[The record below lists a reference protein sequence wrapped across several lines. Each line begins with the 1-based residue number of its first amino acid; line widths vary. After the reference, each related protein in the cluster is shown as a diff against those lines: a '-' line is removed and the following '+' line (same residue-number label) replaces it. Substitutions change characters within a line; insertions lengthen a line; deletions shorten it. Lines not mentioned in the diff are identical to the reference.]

1 MGHSEHTLD
10 GATLTVTPRSTAV
23 EPCNEK
29 EAQESRT
36 IEVTGLA
43 ATTTK
48 DAISNFFENKRRSG
62 GGEIES
68 VDFNSDQATAVI
80 TFTKAESKSA
90 LKCHTPVC
98 YLNAVYQPCVASL
111 HYTYIKR
118 GSSLN
123 FHSKGP
129 REIAPFYSDFKG
141 FQLN

>member
-36 IEVTGLA
+36 IEVTGLS

-80 TFTKAESKSA
+80 TFTKAESKSVVNVIH
-90 LKCHTPVC
+90 LSVT
-98 YLNAVYQPCVASL
+98 LMPCTSHAWL
-111 HYTYIKR
+111 HFIIPTSR
-118 GSSLN
+118 GDPLLTS
-123 FHSKGP
+123 
-129 REIAPFYSDFKG
+129 IAKEHEK
-141 FQLN
+141 

>member
-10 GATLTVTPRSTAV
+10 GATLTLTPRSTAV

-90 LKCHTPVC
+90 VNVIHLSGGNYFRECMICSYYPILLHKFFALFHLFVCLPV
-98 YLNAVYQPCVASL
+98 
-111 HYTYIKR
+111 
-118 GSSLN
+118 
-123 FHSKGP
+123 
-129 REIAPFYSDFKG
+129 
-141 FQLN
+141 